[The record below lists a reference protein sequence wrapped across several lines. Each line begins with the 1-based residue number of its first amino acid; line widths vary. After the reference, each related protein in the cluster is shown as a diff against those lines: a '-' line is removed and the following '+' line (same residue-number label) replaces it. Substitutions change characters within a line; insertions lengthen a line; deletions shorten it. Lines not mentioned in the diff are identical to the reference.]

1 MHVIGTAGH
10 VDHGKSTL
18 VKALTGID
26 PDRLKEERQ
35 RAMTIDLGFAWLTLP
50 SGEEVGIVDV
60 PGHRD
65 FIENMLAGMPGV
77 DFALL
82 VIALNEGI
90 MPQTREHLAVLDLM
104 AVKGGIIA
112 LTKSD
117 LVDEEGWI
125 ELVKADVRKLTAGT
139 SMQDAPFMV
148 LSAQTGS
155 GIHALIE
162 QIDLQLKNIPQRMDR
177 SKPRLSIDR
186 VFSMTGFGTVVTGTL
201 LDGQLKVGDE
211 IEILPTNLRARVRGL
226 QTHKQKEEIAMPGA
240 RTAVN
245 LSGLQVEQLHR
256 GDVLIHAGT
265 YQATSWLD
273 VKYHQL
279 ADASTPLSHRDQ
291 VKLFIGS
298 AEISARVKLFK
309 NHQIKPGEEG
319 FLRLELAKPTLALQG
334 DRFILRRPS
343 PPQTLGGGEV
353 LDPYPKKYSR
363 HFSIQAVEY
372 LEAIKSG
379 SADDELL
386 QPLHRQ
392 GILPFNQLKH
402 ILQKTE
408 VELRDI
414 LLRLLQDKRVLL
426 IHSKNEEELSGES
439 LVISADYLSEMI
451 SRIQS
456 LLNAYYR
463 QNPLRL
469 GMKTEELNGK
479 LLLPQNQFEL
489 LLVHIKDEGIIDLR
503 GNLVCLPER
512 QIQFSP
518 KQEKSIQE
526 LKDALQKKPFE
537 TPSVEECIKVVG
549 MEVYQSLLD
558 QQIIIQ
564 ISPEVVF
571 EKEFYDQM
579 AQMVISLLSK
589 QGKITLAELRDHF
602 QTSRKY
608 ALAVLE
614 HLDRKGITKR
624 EGDYRRLKNGEEV
637 QIDMRQ
643 KR

>member
-26 PDRLKEERQ
+26 PDRLKEEKQRQ
-35 RAMTIDLGFAWLTLP
+35 MTIDLGFAWFTLP

-104 AVKGGIIA
+104 SIKGGIVA
-112 LTKSD
+112 LTKAD
-117 LVDEEGWI
+117 LVDEEEWI
-125 ELVKADVRKLTAGT
+125 ELVKADVRKLTTGT
-139 SMQDAPFMV
+139 SMQDAPIMV

-155 GIHALIE
+155 GINELMHE
-162 QIDLQLKNIPQRMDR
+162 IDLQLKRIPQRMDR

-186 VFSMTGFGTVVTGTL
+186 VFSMTGFGTIVTGTL

-211 IEILPTNLRARVRGL
+211 IEILPSTLHARVRGL
-226 QTHKQKEEIAMPGA
+226 QTHKQKEESALPGG

-245 LSGLQVEQLHR
+245 LAGIQVEQLHR
-256 GDVLIHAGT
+256 GDVLTRAGT
-265 YQATSWLD
+265 YQATSLMD
-273 VKYHQL
+273 VKVRQL
-279 ADASTPLSHRDQ
+279 ADALGPLNHRDQ

-298 AEISARVKLFK
+298 AETGARVKLLK
-309 NHQIKPGEEG
+309 NNPIKPGEEG
-319 FLRLELAKPTLALQG
+319 FVRLELARPTLALRG

-343 PPQTLGGGEV
+343 PAQTLGGGEV

-363 HFSIQAVEY
+363 HFSTQAVEF
-372 LEAIKSG
+372 LKAIETG

-386 QPLHRQ
+386 QFLHKQ
-392 GILPFNQLKH
+392 GIQTIHQIK
-402 ILQKTE
+402 IGLQKTE
-408 VELRDI
+408 VDLRNI
-414 LLRLLQDKRVLL
+414 LRRLLQENKVIFLNIR
-426 IHSKNEEELSGES
+426 NEEDLSGDGLIIETS
-439 LVISADYLSEMI
+439 FLSEMI
-451 SRIQS
+451 GRIKS
-456 LLNAYYR
+456 LLDAYYR
-463 QNPLRL
+463 LNPLRL
-469 GMKTEELNGK
+469 GMKMEELNSK
-479 LLLPQNQFEL
+479 LSLPQNQYEAL
-489 LLVHIKDEGIIDLR
+489 LAYLKKEGMLDLR
-503 GNLVCLPER
+503 GNLVCLPTR

-518 KQEKSIQE
+518 KQEKSMQE
-526 LKDALQKKPFE
+526 LLDMLQKKPYE
-537 TPSVEECIKVVG
+537 TPPVEDCAKLVG
-549 MEVYQSLLD
+549 ADVYQSLLD

-564 ISPEVVF
+564 ISMDVVLK
-571 EKEFYDQM
+571 KESYDQM
-579 AQMVISLLSK
+579 EQMVLSILAK

-602 QTSRKY
+602 HTSRKY

-614 HLDRKGITKR
+614 HLDRKGITIR
-624 EGDYRRLKNGEEV
+624 EGDYRRLKNG
-637 QIDMRQ
+637 
-643 KR
+643 